1 MSTDFTDRLAAPTL
15 LAGYTAILFPGQGSQ
30 VDGMRDRVR
39 RYCPELLDLA
49 DDILGEDAFANP
61 ETSTRLLQPA
71 IYCASIAGWRRAIE
85 IAKDW
90 RPAAYAGHSLGEI
103 AALACAGVL
112 SPEDGLRLVA
122 LRGELMERMADNGP
136 PGGMLAILGMDFD
149 SVARLAAHHSLNIAG
164 DNAPGQT
171 VVCGDARI
179 LDRLKVCLE
188 ESGIEARRLRI
199 KGAFHSPAMEPIRPV
214 FEAAVRSVEL
224 RDPCIPVFSSVTAM
238 PFDDFAH
245 RLAQSLT
252 HPVRWRETMYALER
266 AGVRRYVE
274 TGPGKALTRIA
285 KRMLVRVSAHTVETW
300 DGRWD
305 SPIETIYQE
314 AV

>member
-1 MSTDFTDRLAAPTL
+1 
-15 LAGYTAILFPGQGSQ
+15 
-30 VDGMRDRVR
+30 
-39 RYCPELLDLA
+39 LLDLA

-61 ETSTRLLQPA
+61 ETTTRLLQPA
-71 IYCASIAGWRRAIE
+71 IYCASVAGWRRAIE

-122 LRGELMERMADNGP
+122 LRGELMEQMANNGP

-149 SVARLAAHHSLNIAG
+149 SVAGLAAHHELNIAG

-171 VVCGDARI
+171 VVSGDTRI
-179 LDRLKVCLE
+179 LDRLTVVLQE
-188 ESGIEARRLRI
+188 RGIDARPLRI

-214 FEAAVRSVEL
+214 FEAAVRRVEL
-224 RDPCIPVFSSVTAM
+224 REPCFPVFSSVTAT
-238 PFDDFAH
+238 PFDDIPH

-252 HPVRWRETMYALER
+252 HPVRWRETMYAPDR
-266 AGVRRYVE
+266 CGIRQYVE
-274 TGPGKALTRIA
+274 TGLAR
-285 KRMLVRVSAHTVETW
+285 R
-300 DGRWD
+300 
-305 SPIETIYQE
+305 
-314 AV
+314 